1 MEYLKAHV
9 KDSSLIPDVAKSAA
23 VLDACNLLKCDN
35 HGVMS
40 IEDLSKHYGFD
51 LFKLLRR

>member
-1 MEYLKAHV
+1 MEYLKAQV
-9 KDSSLIPDVAKSAA
+9 KDSSLIPDVAKSVA
-23 VLDACNLLKCDN
+23 VFDACNLLKCNN

-40 IEDLSKHYGFD
+40 IEDLSKNFGVD